1 MPNIKSAKKRV
12 KVTAK
17 KTAQNRVIKDDLKAV
32 MKEFDAAIAA
42 KDFDTAAEK
51 RTAAEKQLK
60 KAATKHII
68 SKQAASR
75 HISQVTKKLNAAKAG
90 K

>member
-1 MPNIKSAKKRV
+1 MANIKSAKKRV

-17 KTAQNRVIKDDLKAV
+17 KTAQNRVIKDALKAV
-32 MKEFDAAIAA
+32 TKKFDAAIAA
-42 KDFDTAAEK
+42 KDLETAEAK
-51 RTAAEKQLK
+51 RTAVEKQLN
-60 KAATKHII
+60 KAATKHVI

-75 HISQVTKKLNAAKAG
+75 HVSQITRKLNNAKAG

>member
-1 MPNIKSAKKRV
+1 MANIKSAKKRV

-17 KTAQNRVIKDDLKAV
+17 KTAQNRVIKDALKAV
-32 MKEFDAAIAA
+32 TKEFDAAIAA
-42 KDFDTAAEK
+42 KDLETAEAK
-51 RTAAEKQLK
+51 RTAVEKQLN
-60 KAATKHII
+60 KAATKHVI

-75 HISQVTKKLNAAKAG
+75 HVSQITRKLNNAKAG